1 MLARRARGVVRIGV
15 DVRPYAVQAGGI
27 PGDAAIIGFINKLV
41 FDARRIQQAF
51 HGARIAQTAAAA
63 VQQHCSC
70 GVGRVGG
77 LIRRGAVDQLFIEPQ
92 RTFKLVFGLGC
103 AELLHPCGDL
113 RIQQRLLVRL
123 GCGFCG
129 RLGSGLRRG
138 FCGRFLCRFRNRR
151 LRRFRSGRFRR
162 RLGRFFGRYRSRFC
176 GRRSRRLRSGCRR
189 LRRCTSIFNV
199 LFRIHGHA
207 AEQHGSADER

>member
-27 PGDAAIIGFINKLV
+27 PGDAAIVGFINKLV

-51 HGARIAQTAAAA
+51 HGARIAQTAAVAI
-63 VQQHCSC
+63 QQHSGC

-92 RTFKLVFGLGC
+92 RAFKLVFGLGC
-103 AELLHPCGDL
+103 AELLHPCGDF

-123 GCGFCG
+123 GRGFCG
-129 RLGSGLRRG
+129 RLGSRLRRRY
-138 FCGRFLCRFRNRR
+138 CGRFLCRFHNRR
-151 LRRFRSGRFRR
+151 LRRFRSGRFCRC
-162 RLGRFFGRYRSRFC
+162 LGRFFGRYRSRFC

-199 LFRIHGHA
+199 LFRIYGHA

>member
-15 DVRPYAVQAGGI
+15 DVRPYAVQAGGV
-27 PGDAAIIGFINKLV
+27 PGDAAIVGFINKLV

-63 VQQHCSC
+63 IQQHGGC

-92 RTFKLVFGLGC
+92 RAFKLVFGLGG

-123 GCGFCG
+123 GRGFCG

-138 FCGRFLCRFRNRR
+138 FCGRFRNRS

-162 RLGRFFGRYRSRFC
+162 RLGRFFSRYRSRFRSRFR
-176 GRRSRRLRSGCRR
+176 GRRSRRLRSGCWR
-189 LRRCTSIFNV
+189 LRRCNFIFNAF
-199 LFRIHGHA
+199 FRIYGHA